1 MSAILMLIPGWFLV
15 NFFFAATPTGQM
27 LLPIWYI
34 ANLFFG
40 IWLMKNY
47 KSARIA
53 VPVVIALWFFAPT
66 ILQGISYFALV
77 LIYWFLIRD

>member
-1 MSAILMLIPGWFLV
+1 MAAILMLIPGWFLV
-15 NFFFAATPTGQM
+15 NFFFVNTPTG
-27 LLPIWYI
+27 LALYPIWLI
-34 ANLFFG
+34 ANLVFG

-53 VPVVIALWFFAPT
+53 VPVVIALWIFAPT